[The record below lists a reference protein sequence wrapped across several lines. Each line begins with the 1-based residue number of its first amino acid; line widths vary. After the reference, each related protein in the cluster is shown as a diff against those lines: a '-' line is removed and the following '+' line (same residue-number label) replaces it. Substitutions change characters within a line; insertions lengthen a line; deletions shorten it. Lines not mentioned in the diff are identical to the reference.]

1 MFLHIVLYKQL
12 NYLFQRSE
20 SSSEPVPPAAESNNA
35 VSSDSE
41 DIILQTDVS
50 SWLLLKGTT
59 KDGTEVREVRGG
71 HPDALIVLATKATKG
86 TKQIYRLSFHFLHL
100 GRGHWTND
108 SWYHTF
114 AVIKLMWRRVFK
126 ISFKDNKSMY

>member
-1 MFLHIVLYKQL
+1 MP
-12 NYLFQRSE
+12 S
-20 SSSEPVPPAAESNNA
+20 AAESNNA

-86 TKQIYRLSFHFLHL
+86 IKQIYCLSLHF
-100 GRGHWTND
+100 
-108 SWYHTF
+108 
-114 AVIKLMWRRVFK
+114 
-126 ISFKDNKSMY
+126 ISFGTRPLN

>member
-1 MFLHIVLYKQL
+1 ML
-12 NYLFQRSE
+12 
-20 SSSEPVPPAAESNNA
+20 PANESNNA

-59 KDGTEVREVRGG
+59 KEGTEVREVRGG

-86 TKQIYRLSFHFLHL
+86 K
-100 GRGHWTND
+100 TNI
-108 SWYHTF
+108 SSLITF
-114 AVIKLMWRRVFK
+114 YFIWDEAI
-126 ISFKDNKSMY
+126 